1 MSRSKLYYYLTFPRG
16 CSHARCRQNWRVHFL
31 ENTWKGYQI
40 DTSITSFSS
49 SLGNGFFFFV
59 PASAEQKYQVN
70 KLSPLTVPPDLNPS
84 IMQSGIT
91 RCCQCTYD
99 ICLRANVCGRHM
111 LPMHLARANFYSLW
125 WSSSWLI
132 FRVSEV
138 RAALPA
144 MGQFPER
151 WMTA

>member
-1 MSRSKLYYYLTFPRG
+1 MHALLTTAGLSTCTVAQNLFANEFYVTFKIILLFDVPARMQS
-16 CSHARCRQNWRVHFL
+16 CSVSAELTGSFL
-31 ENTWKGYQI
+31 GEYVKRLSNRYQHHEFLLVI
-40 DTSITSFSS
+40 GQRF
-49 SLGNGFFFFV
+49 LFFFV

-111 LPMHLARANFYSLW
+111 LPMHLARANFYSL
-125 WSSSWLI
+125 
-132 FRVSEV
+132 
-138 RAALPA
+138 
-144 MGQFPER
+144 
-151 WMTA
+151 